1 MISDKKYE
9 YRRSDW
15 KTNRG
20 KDNLLIHTVIYIVY
34 DIRQKYEY
42 RRQDRKTNTCKD
54 MSLLLIHTV
63 IYIVYDIRQ
72 EV

>member
-9 YRRSDW
+9 YRRSDR
-15 KTNRG
+15 KTNTG
-20 KDNLLIHTVIYIVY
+20 KDMSLLLIHTVIYIVY
-34 DIRQKYEY
+34 VYDI
-42 RRQDRKTNTCKD
+42 RKTNTGKD